1 VLDLLLTLTA
11 TTLMSTVTP
20 LCRSQDRAVPA
31 DPDGAVPLAPVPVP
45 VPAAA
50 DFTLRPSPR
59 PAGLRWQLPP
69 LDWAGSLAYDHR
81 VDRSAGR
88 TEQVQQ
94 LVTARIG
101 ASTYLY
107 QPWLATLGGQLGL
120 TTVRSDSADPGRGSG
135 ERFVTGQGELNIFP
149 RSRFPFELRYESSD
163 SRINPSLAQTL
174 SFRSHELSATQ
185 RYRPEGGQWQLGAGF
200 TRRDQLGQEFGH
212 DTQRI
217 WSLDASGASGDHHLA
232 FNWADQR
239 AERERRAEQALYHT
253 VVARHSYTPSQAWS
267 VETTGNWTRTETDFA
282 GSQNQIRLAQGSTL
296 AFWRPEGQPW
306 TVSASARA
314 LTLDDELDG
323 GHLETRGASLGATW
337 AVTDALRLAASTSL
351 NEVES
356 GPISERS
363 LARSLGANWQST
375 PVALG
380 PLRYEWYAGVA
391 LSDLRGRTLHE
402 RSGSGQLGHGISR
415 SWISDTE
422 LWQWSLNQSLTSQR
436 SHLSGRIATDAASGS
451 SAVLAEDTLS
461 TTRSRLDTHSTAL
474 TWQSNGARHA
484 YARASF
490 SDARELGDGSGRM
503 QLINLQAAGQFELDR
518 WRTLNGDLTWQQV
531 RQRSGSEVGQSS
543 LVAPTR
549 YGSHSVGGELSYQ
562 QRYLWRQPG
571 LTLGARL
578 RIARDV
584 LTSQSLA
591 LLPERET
598 RLAEVRLDYRI
609 GKLETGLLLRRS
621 QFDGVWRDLLMWRIQ
636 RNLGGASR

>member
-1 VLDLLLTLTA
+1 
-11 TTLMSTVTP
+11 MSTVTP
-20 LCRSQDRAVPA
+20 LCHGQDRAEPAGPA
-31 DPDGAVPLAPVPVP
+31 DPVGAVDAAPALAERAVPLAPVPAP
-45 VPAAA
+45 A
-50 DFTLRPSPR
+50 DFTLRPPPR

-101 ASTYLY
+101 ANTYLY

-149 RSRFPFELRYESSD
+149 RSRFPFELRYEASD

-217 WSLDASGASGDHHLA
+217 WSLDVSGASGDHHLA

-253 VVARHSYTPSQAWS
+253 VVARHSYTPSPAWS

-296 AFWRPEGQPW
+296 AFWRPEGQPY
-306 TVSASARA
+306 TFSASARV

-356 GPISERS
+356 GTLSERS
-363 LARSLGANWQST
+363 LARSIGANWQSA

-380 PLRYEWYAGVA
+380 PLRYEWYVGLS

-436 SHLSGRIATDAASGS
+436 SHLSGRSAATDTATSAATT
-451 SAVLAEDTLS
+451 DTIS
-461 TTRSRLDTHSTAL
+461 TTRSQLDTHSTAL

-490 SDARELGDGSGRM
+490 SDARELGDGSGRL

-518 WRTLNGDLTWQQV
+518 WSTLNGDLTWQQV
-531 RQRSGSEVGQSS
+531 HQRSGSEVGLSALTGPNQ
-543 LVAPTR
+543 
-549 YGSHSVGGELSYQ
+549 YGSRSVGGELSYQ

-636 RNLGGASR
+636 RNLGGTSR